1 MKNNWTIIG
10 ILIGLGLGIGGG
22 LLYAWVINPVT
33 RPNVQ
38 PWQLNLSGQRSWI
51 IAASVG
57 WARDGDLLLAADR
70 LNDLRLNETTFQRVA
85 DIACDLARSS
95 YAQSDSGLVAIRSMV
110 KLAESQ
116 GKRSCAGDLIQ
127 INTPI
132 PVPTSTPQRATP
144 TIIPVP
150 SKTATPEPGLTFTP
164 ATPLPVQSTDSP
176 ASGKFSAV
184 RVEPFCN
191 VRASG
196 VIEVLVTEPNG
207 TTGIRGVQVLVEW
220 AGGSDRFY
228 TGLKPERDAGFA
240 DFKMTENERYTV
252 TLPGLSDPSN
262 AVIAQ
267 PCTDRQNG
275 GTAIT
280 SYRLYFRRTGR

>member
-10 ILIGLGLGIGGG
+10 ILIGLGVGIGGG
-22 LLYAWVINPVT
+22 LFYAWVINPVR
-33 RPNVQ
+33 RPDAQ
-38 PWQLNLSGQRSWI
+38 PWQLDQSGKRAWI

-57 WARDGDLLLAADR
+57 WMRDNDLLLVADR

-85 DIACDLARSS
+85 DLACDLARSS
-95 YAQSDSGLVAIRSMV
+95 YAQSDSGLVAIRAMV
-110 KLAESQ
+110 KLAEGQ
-116 GKRSCAGDLIQ
+116 GKRGCAADLIQ

-132 PVPTSTPQRATP
+132 PVPTTTPQRATP
-144 TIIPVP
+144 TLIPVP
-150 SKTATPEPGLTFTP
+150 TKTPTPEPGLTFTP
-164 ATPLPVQSTDSP
+164 ATAPPSLPTSTGT
-176 ASGKFSAV
+176 AGKFIVV
-184 RVEPFCN
+184 RSEPYCN
-191 VRASG
+191 VRSSG
-196 VIEVLVTEPNG
+196 VIEVLVTEANG
-207 TTGIRGVQVLVEW
+207 TTGVPGVTVLVEW

-228 TGLKPERDAGFA
+228 TGLKPNRDAGFA